1 MTEAVSTTSY
11 LTPTWAVVPFVG
23 YLLLIAA
30 LPLFAGR
37 LWESNRNKLILAVL
51 AGIPAVVGLAG
62 HPDGVL
68 GQLFHTG
75 CDYLA
80 FMALLGSLFAIS
92 GGIALRG
99 ALIGTT
105 AVNTAFLAVGAIL
118 ASLVG
123 TTGASA

>member
-1 MTEAVSTTSY
+1 MNGAAAASTY
-11 LTPTWAVVPFVG
+11 LTPAWAVIPFVG

-51 AGIPAVVGLAG
+51 AGIPAIVALAG
-62 HPDGVL
+62 HPDGAL
-68 GQLFHTG
+68 PQLFRTG
-75 CDYLA
+75 CDYVA

-99 ALIGTT
+99 ALLGRPL
-105 AVNTAFLAVGAIL
+105 VNTSFLAVGAE
-118 ASLVG
+118 
-123 TTGASA
+123 